1 MDIWIVI
8 DRYDHSEQILTAH
21 LTKKGALI
29 EAFKTLVESLENIC
43 GSDWGVED
51 EVENEFKEDYPDAYE
66 FKEDYPD
73 AYEFVKQHRSNISEA
88 KTADLH
94 KYIDD
99 LGQWVGEHSDWQ
111 IDVSI
116 QTTRM
121 QA

>member
-21 LTKKGALI
+21 LTEKGALL
-29 EAFKTLVESLENIC
+29 EAFKVLIESLENIC

-51 EVENEFKEDYPDAYE
+51 EVENEFKEE
-66 FKEDYPD
+66 YPD

-88 KTADLH
+88 KTADLS

-99 LGQWVGEHSDWQ
+99 VGQWVGEHSDWQ

>member
-8 DRYDHSEQILTAH
+8 DRYDHSDSVTTAH
-21 LTKKGALI
+21 LTLKGALI
-29 EAFKTLVESLENIC
+29 EAFTTLIESLENIC

-51 EVENEFKEDYPDAYE
+51 EVENEFKEE
-66 FKEDYPD
+66 YPD
-73 AYEFVKQHRSNISEA
+73 AYEFVKQHRLNISEA
-88 KTADLH
+88 KTADLS

-99 LGQWVGEHSDWQ
+99 LGCWVGEHSDWQ

>member
-8 DRYDHSEQILTAH
+8 DRYDHSEQIITAH

-29 EAFKTLVESLENIC
+29 EAWNILIESYDNCIGQPFDDDDEYVNELE
-43 GSDWGVED
+43 E
-51 EVENEFKEDYPDAYE
+51 EYPVVHK
-66 FKEDYPD
+66 FI
-73 AYEFVKQHRSNISEA
+73 KQHRSNISEA
-88 KTADLH
+88 KTADLS

-99 LGQWVGEHSDWQ
+99 VGQWVGEHSDWQ
-111 IDVSI
+111 FDVSI